1 MANDQQTVYHSGAS
15 VRTARITD
23 SWDLLT
29 YARYAEPEAE
39 ARIAYDEA
47 CMTTE
52 RERAKLDHDLDDLL
66 LFQRTQP
73 ACVAFQ
79 WQIIRADHAAIAQCE
94 RAEAAAWQN
103 LQRVQD
109 DLRTGRR

>member
-1 MANDQQTVYHSGAS
+1 MTNDHQTVYHSGATAS
-15 VRTARITD
+15 VRITD

-94 RAEAAAWQN
+94 RAEAAAWHH

-109 DLRTGRR
+109 DLSAGRL

>member
-1 MANDQQTVYHSGAS
+1 MTNDQQTVYHSGAS
-15 VRTARITD
+15 GATARISDT
-23 SWDLLT
+23 WDLMT

-39 ARIAYDEA
+39 ARVAYDEA

-52 RERAKLDHDLDDLL
+52 HERERLDRDLDDLRE
-66 LFQRTQP
+66 FQRTQP
-73 ACVAFQ
+73 GCVDTQ
-79 WQIIRADHAAIAQCE
+79 WKIIRADHLAIARCE
-94 RAEAAAWQN
+94 LAEAAAWQY